1 MKVDTAA
8 LTMTTMTLTPDN
20 KLQLELPMQR
30 KKMEPECSADNTRS
44 LFISLLE
51 PVKKPLYNFVRKAM
65 NFSPDSD
72 DIFQEALLKGFRYFY
87 SFDRR
92 KSFKTWIFTIA
103 HNLMK
108 DSFAFKENRTVSLEE
123 TGEIGGQ
130 WNSVSE
136 DVRDIYVVAGRL
148 EPRRR
153 EIFFLYYYNEFKI
166 SEISDITGLSRANVK
181 FILHQAR
188 NTVKKQMEV
197 VA

>member
-1 MKVDTAA
+1 MKVNSAVI
-8 LTMTTMTLTPDN
+8 TMPLRTDN
-20 KLQLELPMQR
+20 KLIPEFPMHQN
-30 KKMEPECSADNTRS
+30 KIEAAHSISDSRS
-44 LFISLLE
+44 LFISFLE
-51 PVKKPLYNFVRKAM
+51 PVKKPLYNFIRKTM

-87 SFDRR
+87 SFDRN
-92 KSFKTWIFTIA
+92 KSFKTWLFTIA

-108 DSFAFKENRTVSLEE
+108 DSFAFLNTRPVSLEE
-123 TGEIGGQ
+123 TGDIGGE

-136 DVRDIYVVAGRL
+136 DVREIYIIAGRL
-148 EPRRR
+148 ESRRR

-188 NTVKKQMEV
+188 NEIKKQLEV
-197 VA
+197 VV